1 VVELAT
7 NVYSTH
13 VVQKALDCDEDVRK
27 LIVQELLVDDI
38 AKTLTSKH
46 CSHVWAKV
54 MEIANWTPPVPPIF
68 AVFVTL
74 IDTLRHLVILISIS
88 LASTIACVANG
99 LLSPLMR
106 QALLLS
112 RYVLCHSYLMLLTL
126 PL

>member
-1 VVELAT
+1 MLGTTLLEGGHAQGRGLHGVRPFKVALLYSVLTPADRGHVVELAT

-13 VVQKALDCDEDVRK
+13 VVQKALDCDEDVRR
-27 LIVQELLVDDI
+27 LIVQELLADDI

-74 IDTLRHLVILISIS
+74 IDTF
-88 LASTIACVANG
+88 
-99 LLSPLMR
+99 P
-106 QALLLS
+106 
-112 RYVLCHSYLMLLTL
+112 TL
-126 PL
+126 